1 MTKAIAAKIEELA
14 EQDSMHESVDFGLS
28 RMSFMSG
35 ARAYEALVKAE
46 LEAVIALNIEI
57 LAEVANGLL
66 QECPDCDYEC
76 KACHKTRSD
85 IDNIQLRLKGLI
97 DG

>member
-1 MTKAIAAKIEELA
+1 MTKAIAEKIEELA

-46 LEAVIALNIEI
+46 LEAALKDVYGARDTIHGEYCYDHPIE
-57 LAEVANGLL
+57 
-66 QECPDCDYEC
+66 ECGSLKESI
-76 KACHKTRSD
+76 KV
-85 IDNIQLRLKGLI
+85 LKGLI
-97 DG
+97 DEPERD